1 VDITVTETPL
11 EGVVIVDTDF
21 FTDAR
26 GFFIEAYHKARYAA
40 SGIDY
45 DFVQDNH
52 SRSAKGVLRGFH
64 YQSQEAPMG
73 KLVRCTRGT
82 IFDVALD
89 LRIASPT
96 CGQWFGIELSEENMR
111 QLMVPSGFGHAFLTL
126 SDSAEVQYKCTGFY
140 DPPSESTIA
149 WNDAEIDVSWPLEAP
164 TLSARDQ
171 QGMSYRDYLRNP
183 AF

>member
-1 VDITVTETPL
+1 MDITVTQTPL

-21 FTDAR
+21 FADER
-26 GFFIEAYHKARYAA
+26 GFFIEAYHKRRYAE

-52 SRSAKGVLRGFH
+52 SRSQKGVLRGFH

-82 IFDVALD
+82 IFGVAVD
-89 LRIASPT
+89 LRTASPT

-140 DPPSESTIA
+140 DPPSEGTIA
-149 WNDAEIDVSWPLEAP
+149 WNDAEIGVFWPLEAP

-171 QGMSYRDYLRNP
+171 HGMSYRDYLSNP

>member
-1 VDITVTETPL
+1 MDITVTETPL

-26 GFFIEAYHKARYAA
+26 GFFIEAYHKTRYAA

-52 SRSAKGVLRGFH
+52 SRSTKGVLRGFH
-64 YQSQEAPMG
+64 YQSQGAPMG

-89 LRIASPT
+89 LRTASPT

-140 DPPSESTIA
+140 DPPSEGTIA
-149 WNDAEIDVSWPLEAP
+149 WNDAEIGVSWPLKAP

-171 QGMSYRDYLRNP
+171 HGMSYRDYLSNP